1 MGSLQLRKM
10 RRVAQIRNKRGFPG
24 TIWQRKATR
33 LRVQAAAVL
42 PKCKRH
48 NYDGCCGSA
57 CVLQTDDDGHAPGSP
72 HRQQQRCSCGRLEAG
87 GPRVPEG
94 DKLSLDMKAVTTFD
108 GSNYQAWK
116 VGNPGG
122 DREVDSPDES
132 LRTLQSLLG
141 AVQMTTG
148 TLKPDN
154 AAALWEKISTGYT
167 VPLAEDLRIMTT
179 WRISG
184 DFIILL
190 QRYKDLSTDTEDF
203 HHDIFLLG
211 NRDNQQELVKTK
223 INKFY
228 ATGQRLISNIDNDD
242 LTKQLTNCTNKTQ
255 VCGMSEHH
263 LVSECHHPYEQ
274 YDVQFIYDDVRM
286 RDTCWHL
293 YPKLATEKWREM
305 NKDKII
311 PNNRS
316 SSGSGGGRWT
326 QEG

>member
-94 DKLSLDMKAVTTFD
+94 DKRGRLGILAEAEVI
-108 GSNYQAWK
+108 
-116 VGNPGG
+116 GG
-122 DREVDSPDES
+122 TDN
-132 LRTLQSLLG
+132 LRKNQLQHLKTLQSLLG

-154 AAALWEKISTGYT
+154 AAALWEKINTGYT

-274 YDVQFIYDDVRM
+274 YDVQFIYHDVRM

-293 YPKLATEKWREM
+293 YPELATEKWREM